1 METLKGVFPQIPAT
15 HKRDFLKENVDK
27 IKHIQARRLRR
38 PSNQTEY
45 SKFNSKMKKK
55 LHGSTSCLSLQSS
68 KAPMNNL
75 RKSMSQLSI
84 QSRDFGVQTTDP
96 DDEYFLKDS
105 IIRYP
110 SASTVR
116 SSSLRPASSTH
127 QLTCSKGHQL
137 DERPQTPQRPRRQL
151 SEKMDRH
158 LSNLSEYLDQGSITS
173 ATTARKKSILK
184 ASNSTKLSKDLIN
197 ENQQKLDR
205 TGDFIDLSKEEE
217 DDEDV
222 KKDKIMEKERKAEE
236 LKRQEALKLAEADPD
251 CPSGHVPLAEDER
264 LEALKLAKNRKFL
277 NVNIF
282 PDQISFNN

>member
-1 METLKGVFPQIPAT
+1 METLKGVFPQIPNA
-15 HKRDFLKENVDK
+15 HKRDFLKENVEK

-45 SKFNSKMKKK
+45 SKYNSKMKKK
-55 LHGSTSCLSLQSS
+55 MHGSTSCLSLQST
-68 KAPMNNL
+68 KVPMNNL
-75 RKSMSQLSI
+75 KKSMSQLSI
-84 QSRDFGVQTTDP
+84 QSRDFGVQTTNP

-116 SSSLRPASSTH
+116 SSNLRPASSTH

-173 ATTARKKSILK
+173 ARKKSILK
-184 ASNSTKLSKDLIN
+184 GSTKFSKDLIN
-197 ENQQKLDR
+197 ESQQKLDR
-205 TGDFIDLSKEEE
+205 TGDFIDLSKVED
-217 DDEDV
+217 DDEDEDKI
-222 KKDKIMEKERKAEE
+222 KKDKIMEKEKKAEE
-236 LKRQEALKLAEADPD
+236 AKRQEALKLAEADPD

-264 LEALKLAKNRKFL
+264 LEALKLAKNRK
-277 NVNIF
+277 
-282 PDQISFNN
+282 